1 MDIRIAVDAV
11 GGDHGPG
18 PIVAGAVAAARE
30 LPVSLVLVGPEAVV
44 RAHVDELPDARGLA
58 VRYVDAGGA
67 IGMAEPP
74 AAALRRHPDASIQI
88 AVGEVAAGRADALY
102 SAGNTG
108 AVVVAAHSRF
118 GMLPGVDRPALAAT
132 IPTRRR
138 EAVLLDVGATVKC
151 RPRHL
156 VDFATMGEVYAR
168 VALGIEAPRVGLLSI
183 GEEAIKGN
191 ELTREAHRRLAAACP
206 TFLGNVE
213 ARDVYAGEADVI
225 VCDGFTGNIVLKV
238 SEGLVEIVGEVLR
251 ERFAAGEGASV
262 SSEGRGVP
270 RRLDWSEYGG
280 VPLLGVAG
288 LALVGHGR
296 SSARAVR
303 NGIAMAYRH
312 AAAGV
317 LSRIQL
323 AIAPTGATSS

>member
-11 GGDHGPG
+11 GGDHGAA

-30 LPVSLVLVGPEAVV
+30 LPVSLVLVGPEAEV
-44 RAHVDELPDARGLA
+44 RPLVEALPGAADLRL
-58 VRYVDAGGA
+58 RYVESGRA

-74 AAALRRHPDASIQI
+74 ATSLRRHPDASIRA
-88 AVGEVAAGRADALY
+88 AVEEVASGRADVLY

-108 AVVVAAHSRF
+108 ATVVAARARF

-132 IPTRRR
+132 LPTRGRD
-138 EAVLLDVGATVKC
+138 AVLLDVGATVKC
-151 RPRHL
+151 RARHL
-156 VDFATMGEVYAR
+156 VDFATMGVVYAR

-183 GEEAIKGN
+183 GEEATKGN

-213 ARDVYAGEADVI
+213 ARDVYGGEADVI

-238 SEGLVEIVGEVLR
+238 SEGLAEILGDVIR
-251 ERFAAGEGASV
+251 ERLAAQGRPEGP
-262 SSEGRGVP
+262 EGPALP

>member
-1 MDIRIAVDAV
+1 VDIRIAVDAV

-30 LPVSLVLVGPEAVV
+30 LPVSLVLVGPEAEV
-44 RAHVDELPDARGLA
+44 RPIVEALPGAGGLA
-58 VRYVDAGGA
+58 VRYVDSGGA

-74 AAALRRHPDASIQI
+74 ATALRRQPDASIRL
-88 AVGEVAAGRADALY
+88 AVEEVAAGRAEVLY

-108 AVVVAAHSRF
+108 ATVVAAHSRF

-156 VDFATMGEVYAR
+156 VGFAAMGEVYAR
-168 VALGIEAPRVGLLSI
+168 VALGIQAPRVGLLSI
-183 GEEAIKGN
+183 GEEANKGN
-191 ELTREAHRRLAAACP
+191 ELTREAHRRLAAVCP

-238 SEGLVEIVGEVLR
+238 SEGLVEIVGEVIR
-251 ERFAAGEGASV
+251 ERLAALGRTADGLEGPAL
-262 SSEGRGVP
+262 P

-317 LSRIQL
+317 LARIQL